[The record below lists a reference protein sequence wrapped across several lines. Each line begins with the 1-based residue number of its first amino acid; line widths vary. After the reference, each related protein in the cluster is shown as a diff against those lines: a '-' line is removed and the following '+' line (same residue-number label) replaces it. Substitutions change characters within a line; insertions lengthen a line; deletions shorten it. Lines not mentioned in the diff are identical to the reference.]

1 MRTYARMVGWL
12 VLATMVLWLGSPQVV
27 AQDLSDS
34 WVFDVPETAGMGPD
48 SGYAND
54 YEAAIYDACARHG
67 CSGDQLVG
75 VMYCESGG
83 DPNAVGNHG
92 EIGLFQIKP
101 WIWTSV
107 DPWDPYASIEFA
119 AMMFASGQGGNWVCQ
134 G

>member
-1 MRTYARMVGWL
+1 MVTGLSLYRAL
-12 VLATMVLWLGSPQVV
+12 VWALALTLLTLWLPTPVLGQ
-27 AQDLSDS
+27 
-34 WVFDVPETAGMGPD
+34 GG
-48 SGYAND
+48 
-54 YEAAIYDACARHG
+54 YEAAIYDACARYG
-67 CSGDQLVG
+67 CDGDQLVG

-119 AMMFASGQGGNWVCQ
+119 AAMFASGQGDNWVCQ